1 MASKLASKWELLDR
15 WRGIEEEE
23 ENHDDDNVDP
33 SKRRSL
39 HLNQEQWLLLFLP
52 FFCFQDQK

>member
-39 HLNQEQWLLLFLP
+39 HLNEE
-52 FFCFQDQK
+52 